1 MGTMKHKN
9 LNHIKELFE
18 QKTGAT
24 LTPKRPV
31 KNPVRFA
38 LLTAV
43 LLACFL
49 SVTTFAD
56 DLFSS
61 LEGDALG
68 FCSEYCGDGI
78 VLIEVENRSNKTL
91 RFQEKIKVVQ
101 WTTAKEVLP
110 SSGQISFDGLTVKPH
125 STNVMRID
133 LSEAYD
139 LELLEKPLS
148 AGDYYYLVLTNN
160 NFNFGQD
167 WMCSVDFAPQETLET
182 ISTSDT
188 NYEIE
193 ADSDLLSKIEERI
206 KWYFENVTFDIK
218 QRTMLAAEYA
228 QNCQDLFKER
238 GVNVIAPVAPHLA
251 AKDDVGIIFDETV
264 SSDKQYELVGQ
275 QYHVADWKFKMLA
288 GGLSEKALV
297 ISAALPELNGNEI
310 ADFLPLIYMF
320 TYPKSQI
327 KSDDDYIFV
336 YGQLF
341 RLADLEDNKVFED
354 DLYVSYDMTFAVY
367 SDLWENVESFVE
379 WRGDALYNEHVQR
392 RIENIRNYYSE
403 HLHELIFYVIPPES

>member
-9 LNHIKELFE
+9 LNHIKKLFE
-18 QKTGAT
+18 EQTETT
-24 LTPKRPV
+24 LTQRRSM
-31 KNPVRFA
+31 KNPIRFA

-49 SVTTFAD
+49 SVTAFAD

-61 LEGDALG
+61 LEGDELG

-78 VLIEVENRSNKTL
+78 VVIEVENRSDKTL

-110 SSGQISFDGLTVKPH
+110 ASDQITFDGLTVKPH

-139 LELLEKPLS
+139 MELLEKPLS

-160 NFNFGQD
+160 NYKFGQD
-167 WMCSVDFAPQETLET
+167 WMCSVDFAPQETLEANGA
-182 ISTSDT
+182 SDAID
-188 NYEIE
+188 EIR
-193 ADSDLLSKIEERI
+193 ADTDTLSKIEKRI

-218 QRTMLAAEYA
+218 QRTMLATEYA

-238 GVNVIAPVAPHLA
+238 GVNVISPVAPHLA
-251 AKDDVGIIFDETV
+251 AKDDIGVIFDETV
-264 SSDKQYELVGQ
+264 SSDKQYALVGQ
-275 QYHVADWKFKMLA
+275 HYHVADWKFKMLA

-297 ISAALPELNGNEI
+297 ISAAIPELNGKET
-310 ADFLPLIYMF
+310 ADYLPLIYMF

-327 KSDDDYIFV
+327 NSDDDCIFV

-341 RLADLEDNKVFED
+341 RLADLDEYKVFED
-354 DLYVSYDMTFAVY
+354 DLHVSYDMSFAVY
-367 SDLWENVESFVE
+367 SDLWENAEAFVE
-379 WRGDALYNEHVQR
+379 WRGDALYNEHVKE

-403 HLHELIFYVIPPES
+403 HLHELIFYVIPPEK